1 MPKLPR
7 DVSGERAV
15 RAFGRA
21 GFVLHH
27 QTGSHMILIHPG
39 DPLKTLTVP
48 NHKALRPGTLSKLIK
63 DAGLSV
69 EQFIELL

>member
-15 RAFGRA
+15 KAFTRV
-21 GFVLHH
+21 GFEVDH
-27 QTGSHMILIHPG
+27 QTGSHIIMYNPG
-39 DPLKTLTVP
+39 DPLKRLSIP
-48 NHKALRPGTLSKLIK
+48 NHRSLKPGLLSKLIK

-69 EQFIELL
+69 EEFLELL